1 MHGLK
6 RPEATQEEW
15 RLQLGLTETDHL
27 RSVLF
32 KDIVDDLLF
41 GLLIETSDIEGDES
55 ELLPIG
61 FHFREISLNPRS
73 IFVGECIS
81 PVFSVVCSTP
91 TVTLTFVL
99 GLLLPRCYL
108 LFHILW
114 GSSLTITMGFWL
126 GHLLLL
132 PQLPTFSCV
141 LFLLRLTGCSR
152 YVKGSFFRSPLLLL
166 GRPLVLLSH
175 FVDSFCG
182 VLYMCPVLLG
192 PLDLFCDS
200 RMLAVLAWVS
210 Q

>member
-1 MHGLK
+1 MHCLE
-6 RPEATQEEW
+6 RPEPTQEEW

-27 RSVLF
+27 RSSVF
-32 KDIVDDLLF
+32 KEIVDDLLF
-41 GLLIETSDIEGDES
+41 GLLVETSDIEGDES

-81 PVFSVVCSTP
+81 PVFSVICSTP

-126 GHLLLL
+126 GHLFLL

-141 LFLLRLTGCSR
+141 LFLLRLTGR
-152 YVKGSFFRSPLLLL
+152 GWYFR
-166 GRPLVLLSH
+166 G
-175 FVDSFCG
+175 G
-182 VLYMCPVLLG
+182 
-192 PLDLFCDS
+192 
-200 RMLAVLAWVS
+200 
-210 Q
+210 